1 MTDPKDFESL
11 DDLFR
16 KTFEKLPETPS
27 KSGWD
32 VPSERVWQ
40 HVQSQIKPPR
50 SGWSAQTITLLAAF
64 AVTLTIGLYLL
75 LATPEK
81 QESPASETPEVAGT
95 TEMPVTERESVP
107 EATATSA
114 AADKTPLT
122 PVKTS
127 KQKQEKSA
135 WSPSPEKEGGAIRS
149 EVLSAENESA
159 KPSGKRTVSPNTTER
174 RKAELARRAEAAW
187 KTPLEPLPL
196 RQPEIKNKSRQ

>member
-16 KTFEKLPETPS
+16 KTFEKLPETPD

-32 VPSERVWQ
+32 TPSERVWQ

-64 AVTLTIGLYLL
+64 AVTLTVGLYLL

-95 TEMPVTERESVP
+95 TEMPVTEKESAP
-107 EATATSA
+107 EATATPA
-114 AADKTPLT
+114 TTDKTPII
-122 PVKTS
+122 PAKTS
-127 KQKQEKSA
+127 KEKREKYA
-135 WSPSPEKEGGAIRS
+135 RSPEKEGKEIRS
-149 EVLSAENESA
+149 ETLSAENEST